1 MTKYRWRIVGL
12 LFVATTINYLDRQVI
27 SLLKPTLETIF
38 NWTETD
44 YSHIV
49 MAFQAAYALSY
60 VVFGRLIDQI
70 GAKVGYTL
78 AVFIWTIAAALHAIA
93 TSTFS
98 FGIYRALLGLGE
110 GGNFPAAIKTVA
122 EWFPRHERAL
132 ATGIFNAGTNIGAV
146 VAPIAVPWILGA
158 YGWQVAFLLTGL
170 IGFIWV
176 VFWWLMY
183 ESPQHHKKVSAQE
196 LTYIQQDT
204 NTDTNSEL
212 ASNVR
217 WIDLLQ
223 YKQTWAFILGKLLTD
238 PVWWFFL
245 FWLPSY
251 FAASFNLDLKKPSLP
266 LIIVYT
272 AATIGSV
279 GGGYLSGYFLN
290 RGWTIN
296 RSRKTAMLL
305 YALCIVPIMLT
316 RYATSIWEVV
326 GLLGLAVAAHQAWSA
341 NLFTLVSDMFPKAAI
356 SSVVGLGGMA
366 GSVGG
371 LLFPIVVGSLLDT
384 YKLEG
389 NITTGYN
396 YLFLICGSAYVLAW
410 LLIHI
415 FAPRLQPITF
425 SDSTVKGEEN

>member
-1 MTKYRWRIVGL
+1 MTNYRWRIVGL

-27 SLLKPTLETIF
+27 SLLKPTLETVF

-49 MAFQAAYALSY
+49 MAFQGAYALSY
-60 VVFGRLIDQI
+60 VVFGRLIDKI
-70 GAKVGYTL
+70 GAKVGYAL
-78 AVFIWTIAAALHAIA
+78 AVCLWTIAAALHAVA

-98 FGIYRALLGLGE
+98 FGVYRALLGLGE

-122 EWFPRHERAL
+122 EWFPRQERAL

-146 VAPIAVPWILGA
+146 VAPVMVPWILGV
-158 YGWQVAFLLTGL
+158 YGWQVAFLITGL

-176 VFWWLMY
+176 IFWWVGY
-183 ESPQHHKKVSAQE
+183 EIPQRHKRLSSQE
-196 LTYIQQDT
+196 LAYITSDAD
-204 NTDTNSEL
+204 NTGDESVQMKWL
-212 ASNVR
+212 
-217 WIDLLQ
+217 DLLRFR
-223 YKQTWAFILGKLLTD
+223 QTWAFILGKLLTD

-251 FAASFNLDLKKPSLP
+251 FASSFNLDLKKPSLP
-266 LIIVYT
+266 LIFVYT

-279 GGGYLSGYFLN
+279 GGGYLSGYFLS

-305 YALCIVPIMLT
+305 YALCIVPIALT
-316 RYATSIWEVV
+316 RYATNIWEVV
-326 GLLGLAVAAHQAWSA
+326 GLLSLAVAAHQAWSA
-341 NLFTLVSDMFPKAAI
+341 NLFTLVSDMFPKQAV
-356 SSVVGLGGMA
+356 SSIVGLGGMA

-384 YKLEG
+384 YKAAG
-389 NITTGYN
+389 SITIGYN
-396 YLFLICGSAYVLAW
+396 YLFIICGSAYLLAW
-410 LLIHI
+410 LCIHL
-415 FAPRLQPITF
+415 FAPKIQPIVLKN
-425 SDSTVKGEEN
+425 TVLEITT